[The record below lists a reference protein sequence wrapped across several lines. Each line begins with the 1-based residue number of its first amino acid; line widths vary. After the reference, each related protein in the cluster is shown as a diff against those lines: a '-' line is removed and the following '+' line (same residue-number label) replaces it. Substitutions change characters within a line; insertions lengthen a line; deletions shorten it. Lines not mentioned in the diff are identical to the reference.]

1 MSDEQLGENVNV
13 GQTFR
18 TNDHELVLF
27 DLRLNIGNRQTEE
40 EKISFKFVRND
51 DQVRNMIDE
60 MYTEVL

>member
-13 GQTFR
+13 EETFR
-18 TNDHELVLF
+18 TNDHELVIF
-27 DLRLNIGNRQTEE
+27 DVRLNTGNRQTEE